1 MAAMDS
7 DAQARAV
14 ERDIERTRNEMD
26 ATLSELERRLA
37 PSEIVHQGAETV
49 RETVRDRARSL
60 AESAVDTLKRHPV
73 PVAVAIGLA
82 LARYAY
88 RPSAE
93 ERLRMQADED
103 FDRAWRAVRN
113 GLARAKDQ
121 TVAREAELEQWAS
134 ALLSEA
140 RTKIDPA
147 VRTAG
152 QLAQRGGEDVWRLLQ
167 QAATTS
173 RDAGR
178 ALREGS
184 STHPL
189 ATIALLAIAAAL
201 GARRYRSA

>member
-1 MAAMDS
+1 MAAMDA
-7 DAQARAV
+7 DAQAREV

-49 RETVRDRARSL
+49 RETVRDRARGFADS
-60 AESAVDTLKRHPV
+60 TLETIKRHPV
-73 PVAVAIGLA
+73 PVALAIGLA

-88 RPSAE
+88 RPNAE

-103 FDRAWRAVRN
+103 FDRAWRVVQS
-113 GLARAKDQ
+113 GLSRAKDQ
-121 TVAREAELEQWAS
+121 TIARETELEQWAA
-134 ALLSEA
+134 ALLADA

-147 VRTAG
+147 LRTAG
-152 QLAQRGGEDVWRLLQ
+152 KLAQRGGEDAWRLLQ
-167 QAATTS
+167 QAAASS

-178 ALREGS
+178 MVRDGS

-189 ATIALLAIAAAL
+189 ATIALLALGAAL
-201 GARRYRSA
+201 GVRRFRSA